1 MTRVSAH
8 DRNRE
13 GRRGHVREYKRRG
26 ESHARMD
33 AELPPEEPHEV
44 TADVRVKP
52 HESTSVSGKRE
63 RVRGY
68 SYTREE
74 ERFGGES
81 KQLKRKIYR
90 EYRAKGY
97 SREEANRIAG
107 DTVGDVYRA
116 KLRKAGE

>member
-1 MTRVSAH
+1 M
-8 DRNRE
+8 
-13 GRRGHVREYKRRG
+13 
-26 ESHARMD
+26 MD
-33 AELPPEEPHEV
+33 QELPPEEPHEV
-44 TADVRVKP
+44 EVNVHVKP
-52 HESTSVSGKRE
+52 HDSTSVSGRKE
-63 RVRGY
+63 RVKGY

-107 DTVGDVYRA
+107 DTVGDLYRA
-116 KLRKAGE
+116 KLKKAGT